1 LPLAVNHYPLTIHH
15 SPVGFDPHDPHR
27 SAKTKPIKT
36 VKQILSAIGIMIINE
51 GLLFM
56 AQFWASFKDMGK
68 NIINISQ
75 PFVEVVT
82 FGNYFIDFYP
92 LLNINV

>member
-1 LPLAVNHYPLTIHH
+1 
-15 SPVGFDPHDPHR
+15 
-27 SAKTKPIKT
+27 
-36 VKQILSAIGIMIINE
+36 MIINE